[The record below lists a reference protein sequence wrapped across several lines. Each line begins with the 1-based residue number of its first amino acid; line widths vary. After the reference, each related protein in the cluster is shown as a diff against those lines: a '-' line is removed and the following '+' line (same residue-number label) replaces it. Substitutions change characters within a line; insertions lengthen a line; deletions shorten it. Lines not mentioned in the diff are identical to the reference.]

1 MEYMP
6 LSSTPPKPYYSY
18 NKGIYNML
26 VYKYNEKESKSQKT
40 KDLTKKI
47 IRDYLKCLCAHKVN
61 NSDEM
66 KKFFKD
72 TKF

>member
-1 MEYMP
+1 MP

-18 NKGIYNML
+18 NKGIYSML

-47 IRDYLKCLCAHKVN
+47 IAHQ
-61 NSDEM
+61 
-66 KKFFKD
+66 
-72 TKF
+72 